1 MKRYGRIA
9 VASAFTP
16 TYAALLEEAKR
27 VARRCSAQLD
37 VIHASAF
44 DAEKEASFREIVGPD
59 VPIRWSEA
67 ETPATAIA
75 NVVKEFGYDLLIA
88 GALHREDSDKPFTSG
103 VARDLMKR
111 VPCDL
116 LLIPG
121 ASMEAHAIE
130 HVIFA
135 FEPGEDCASFLADAV
150 NALSPRKV
158 TIVAAET
165 PFAAALA
172 ASRGEPAPDPR
183 TWSED
188 VADGLR
194 SRCAVEVDTWIVASN
209 TGYAVLDAVQGIG
222 ADLFVVRGGS
232 SGHPLPMHLDW
243 LYSVIPTRLLVTKEN
258 RFAS

>member
-27 VARRCSAQLD
+27 VAARCSAKLD

-44 DAEKEASFREIVGPD
+44 DAGKEMSFREIVGPD
-59 VPIRWSEA
+59 VPIRWSVA
-67 ETPATAIA
+67 DTPAEAIA
-75 NVVKEFGYDLLIA
+75 RVVEEFGYDLLIA

-111 VPCDL
+111 VSSDL

-121 ASMEAHAIE
+121 ASMEGHSIE
-130 HVIFA
+130 HAIFA
-135 FEPGEDCASFLADAV
+135 FEPGEECANFLADAV
-150 NALSPRKV
+150 SALRPKKV

-172 ASRGEPAPDPR
+172 ASRGETAPDPR
-183 TWSED
+183 TWSEE
-188 VADGLR
+188 VAEGLR
-194 SRCAVEVDTWIVASN
+194 TRCNIEVDTWIVASN

-232 SGHPLPMHLDW
+232 AGNPLPMHLDW